1 MDDAFHRSNA
11 TKPGQRKR
19 LFPSCTLEYLEAYV
33 AKWDGHTKS
42 ERDWADSSPLTSTID
57 AMKSEIAAR
66 KDGRSVVRKTPQV
79 GW

>member
-1 MDDAFHRSNA
+1 MDDAFHRSNT
-11 TKPGQRKR
+11 TKPGQWKR
-19 LFPSCTLEYLEAYV
+19 LYPAYTTSELEAYV
-33 AKWDGHTKS
+33 AQWDGNTK
-42 ERDWADSSPLTSTID
+42 EETAWPYVAPVTATID